1 MGRMRETGRDR
12 RSSPRQVNHNRW
24 RPAGDASGADA
35 SYQRPRSASC
45 STPQAAKKCHQSLV
59 MHRLA
64 ADLVVGMEQ
73 RLS

>member
-1 MGRMRETGRDR
+1 MATPAAPMPPTSAPVGELL
-12 RSSPRQVNHNRW
+12 PR
-24 RPAGDASGADA
+24 
-35 SYQRPRSASC
+35 
-45 STPQAAKKCHQSLV
+45 QAAKKCHQSLV